1 MNLAKKAIATLAAF
15 TLLVAGCGGEDAGS
29 STTATST
36 TTAAA
41 PATSSTVITTTAA
54 TTTAAPTTTTTT
66 AAPVTTT
73 ATSTTTAASTTT
85 TLAGEP
91 IELFAREGDVL
102 GVVGVAHDDVL
113 NVRAGPGTDQPV
125 VATLD
130 PLADDVI
137 ATGRA
142 RQLPRSLWYEVDVDG
157 VTGWASI
164 AFLAYIGDTF
174 DSTDEAIAT
183 LGTGPIAETM
193 VDVGR
198 IVAETFASADPV
210 SEITMTAPP
219 TGSDTAEVTY
229 DVIGLGDDSV
239 LGFRV
244 RVLAEVDEGGE
255 AFRLT
260 RVESTL
266 LCARGLSEGICV

>member
-1 MNLAKKAIATLAAF
+1 MSSMRAYATAVAFVVLATA
-15 TLLVAGCGGEDAGS
+15 CGGGTDAPA
-29 STTATST
+29 TTAT
-36 TTAAA
+36 
-41 PATSSTVITTTAA
+41 
-54 TTTAAPTTTTTT
+54 APTTAPPTT
-66 AAPVTTT
+66 APPTT
-73 ATSTTTAASTTT
+73 APPTTAPPTTAPPT
-85 TLAGEP
+85 TAPPTTAPPTTALAGDP
-91 IELFAREGDVL
+91 IVLFAQEGDVF

-125 VATLD
+125 VATLA
-130 PLADDVI
+130 PLADDVV

-142 RQLPRSLWYEVDVDG
+142 RQLPRSFWYEVTVDG

-164 AFLAYIGDTF
+164 SFLAYIGDTF
-174 DSTDEAIAT
+174 DSTGETVAT

-198 IVAETFASADPV
+198 IVAETFASTDPA
-210 SEITMTAPP
+210 SEIVMTAAPSGGD
-219 TGSDTAEVTY
+219 TGEVMY

-239 LGFRV
+239 LGFRI

-266 LCARGLSEGICV
+266 LCGRGLSEGICV